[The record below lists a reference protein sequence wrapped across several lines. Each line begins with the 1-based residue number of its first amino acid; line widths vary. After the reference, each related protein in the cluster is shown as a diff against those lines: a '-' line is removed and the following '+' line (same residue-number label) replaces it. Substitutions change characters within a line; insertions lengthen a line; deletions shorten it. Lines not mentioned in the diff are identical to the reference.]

1 MVVAQQVFFLRKR
14 DEVGC
19 VLISCGKTASYTTVG
34 NVLIKFED
42 CGRSYFFGRRCTF
55 LRGSYVI
62 LVRKFLEQ
70 HSCLA

>member
-42 CGRSYFFGRRCTF
+42 CGRSYF
-55 LRGSYVI
+55 
-62 LVRKFLEQ
+62 LEDVA
-70 HSCLA
+70 HFSVAAMLF